1 MTGVNVARLP
11 LLEQALYQE
20 PGKRRSRRIRGG
32 PAERRE
38 AVDDLNGLRPKN
50 ASPRHRAAGS
60 DAGCV
65 PQLVSAL
72 RSRPRVQC
80 LCAPVIEIGS

>member
-11 LLEQALYQE
+11 LLEKALYQK
-20 PGKRRSRRIRGG
+20 PGKRRKRRIRGG
-32 PAERRE
+32 PAERRK
-38 AVDDLNGLRPKN
+38 AVDDLSGLRLKN
-50 ASPRHRAAGS
+50 ASPRPRVAGI

-72 RSRPRVQC
+72 RTRPRVQC